1 MVGGAWAAMHRRA
14 FSFASEKR
22 MNVAP
27 ARQTASTRRLHE
39 YARPAVCAFYSRGT
53 SEIIHAGRRR
63 WRRVPAR
70 IGQEDTRI
78 VVTSVLAL
86 ISMDYSNSRWW
97 IRRCRCPPYLE
108 VKKIV
113 ILVNA
118 FLYHI
123 I

>member
-1 MVGGAWAAMHRRA
+1 MEREGEGRGAVVGGAWVAMHRRA

-63 WRRVPAR
+63 WRRVSAR
-70 IGQEDTRI
+70 IGQEDASRT
-78 VVTSVLAL
+78 VVTSVLNFNGFFQLDAGG
-86 ISMDYSNSRWW
+86 DSRDS
-97 IRRCRCPPYLE
+97 
-108 VKKIV
+108 
-113 ILVNA
+113 
-118 FLYHI
+118 
-123 I
+123 